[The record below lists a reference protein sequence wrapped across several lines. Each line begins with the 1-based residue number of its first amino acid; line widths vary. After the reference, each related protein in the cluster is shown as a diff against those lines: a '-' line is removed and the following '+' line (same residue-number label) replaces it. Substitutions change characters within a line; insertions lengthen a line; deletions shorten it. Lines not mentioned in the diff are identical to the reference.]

1 MKKFLWVSI
10 ITIFAVGCTED
21 IDIPLDTTFD
31 RLVVEG
37 YLNTDTAAHQVR
49 LTKSS
54 DYYSGTKPTPVT
66 QAMVRLNNGEEEIVL
81 DENPVIAG
89 LYETDSGYFG
99 EIGRTYQLDIELQE
113 EIGGF
118 KNFSATSEI
127 KPIGTIDSIQV
138 VYNETWDVFEV
149 RIFAWEPPTT
159 DFYMFEVLKNN
170 VLMTDTLNKKWISD
184 DRFFNGNYTYGV
196 MVGIL
201 NNENPWEVVKPGD
214 TVTLKMSSITED
226 YYRFVFELQDQT
238 FQFRNPL
245 FSGPPANVRTNI
257 PNAHGFFAT
266 YSSVYSST
274 IYQEE

>member
-1 MKKFLWVSI
+1 MKKNLWFFIV
-10 ITIFAVGCTED
+10 TIFILGCTEE

-37 YLNTDTAAHQVR
+37 HLTTDTAAHRIR
-49 LTKSS
+49 LIRSS
-54 DYYSGTKPTPVT
+54 DYYSGKKPTPVT
-66 QAMVRLNNGEEEIVL
+66 QAIVRISNGEEEIVL
-81 DENPVIAG
+81 DENPLISG
-89 LYETDSGYFG
+89 LYETDSGYYG
-99 EIGRTYQLDIELQE
+99 VIGKTYQLDIELQE

-118 KNFSATSEI
+118 KNFSATNEI
-127 KPIGTIDSIQV
+127 KPIGSIDSIQV
-138 VYNETWDVFEV
+138 FYNEAWDVFEV
-149 RIFAWEPPTT
+149 RIFAWEPPTI
-159 DFYMFEVLKNN
+159 DFYMFEVLKND

-184 DRFFNGNYTYGV
+184 DRFFNGNYTFGV

-201 NNENPWEVVKPGD
+201 DNEKPWEAVNPGD
-214 TVTLKMSSITED
+214 KVTLKMSSITED
-226 YYRFVFELQDQT
+226 YYRFVLELQDQT

-266 YSSVYSST
+266 YSSVYCST